1 MANKF
6 FSLIIVPHHKGNTKK
21 ITFSRKK
28 VKILVG
34 ILTVLFIALV
44 CFFIDYFAM
53 SDTREKYK
61 ALYEENLNQK
71 TTIAQYKVTVNRLK
85 TNVENFENYAR
96 KLNLMAGLEPG
107 NVPGAVGV
115 DNKGRN
121 RSQTMGL
128 AKAEIVNQRANG
140 IGDNLNKLMRFFEDK
155 RIRLV
160 FTPSISPTNGWR
172 TSGYGSR
179 ADPFTGKWTP
189 HYGID
194 IAAAYGSPLW
204 ATADGTVIK
213 AEMEKIGGN
222 TVIINHRCGYTS
234 VYCHLSKFNVKVGQK
249 VKREDVIGFVGQT
262 GRAFGTHVHYEV
274 RLNGKALDPID
285 FILDEFILN

>member
-6 FSLIIVPHHKGNTKK
+6 FSLIVVPHHRGNTKK

-34 ILTVLFIALV
+34 ILTFLFIALV
-44 CFFIDYFAM
+44 CLFIDYFSM

-96 KLNLMAGLEPG
+96 KLNIMAGLEPE
-107 NVPGAVGV
+107 NVPGGVGV

-121 RSQTMGL
+121 SSQTMGL
-128 AKAEIVNQRANG
+128 AKAEIVNQRAGG
-140 IGDNLNKLMRFFEDK
+140 IDDNLNKLVRFFENE
-155 RIRLV
+155 RTRLV
-160 FTPSISPTNGWR
+160 FTPSIWPTNGWR
-172 TSGYGSR
+172 SSDYGNR
-179 ADPFTGKWTP
+179 ADPFTGKWTH
-189 HYGID
+189 HYGVD
-194 IAAAYGSPLW
+194 IAAAYGSPVW
-204 ATADGTVIK
+204 ATADGTVSK
-213 AEMEKIGGN
+213 VVNELIGGN
-222 TVIINHRCGYTS
+222 TIIVNHRFGYTS

-249 VKREDVIGFVGQT
+249 VKREDVIGFI
-262 GRAFGTHVHYEV
+262 GRSGKAFGTHVHYEV
-274 RLNGKALDPID
+274 RLYGKPLDPID
-285 FILDEFILN
+285 FILDDFN

>member
-6 FSLIIVPHHKGNTKK
+6 FSLIVVPHHRGNTKK

-44 CFFIDYFAM
+44 CFFIDYFSM

-61 ALYEENLNQK
+61 AIYEENLSQK

-107 NVPGAVGV
+107 NVPGGAGV
-115 DNKGRN
+115 DNKKRN
-121 RSQTMGL
+121 SSQDMGL
-128 AKAEIVNQRANG
+128 AKAGIVNQRADG
-140 IGDNLNKLMRFFEDK
+140 IDDNLNKLVRFFEDT
-155 RIRLV
+155 RVRLV
-160 FTPSISPTNGWR
+160 YTPSIWPTNGWR
-172 TSGYGSR
+172 TSDYGSR
-179 ADPFTGKWTP
+179 ADPFTGKWSP

-194 IAAAYGSPLW
+194 IAAAYGSPIW

-213 AEMEKIGGN
+213 VEKEKIGGN
-222 TVIINHRCGYTS
+222 TVIVSHRFGYTS
-234 VYCHLSKFNVKVGQK
+234 VYCHLSKFNVRVGQK
-249 VKREDVIGFVGQT
+249 VKRESVIGFVGRS

-274 RLNGKALDPID
+274 RRNGKPLDPTD
-285 FILDEFILN
+285 FILD

>member
-6 FSLIIVPHHKGNTKK
+6 FSLIVVPHHKGNPKK

-28 VKILVG
+28 VKILAGV
-34 ILTVLFIALV
+34 LTVLFIALV
-44 CFFIDYFAM
+44 CFFIDYFSM
-53 SDTREKYK
+53 SDTRDKYK

-96 KLNLMAGLEPG
+96 KLNIMAGLEPG
-107 NVPGAVGV
+107 NVPGGVGV

-121 RSQTMGL
+121 SSQSMGL
-128 AKAEIVNQRANG
+128 AKAGIVNQRADG
-140 IGDNLNKLMRFFEDK
+140 IDDDLNKLVRFFEDK

-160 FTPSISPTNGWR
+160 YTPSIWPTNGWR

-213 AEMEKIGGN
+213 TEMEKIGGN
-222 TVIINHRCGYTS
+222 TVIINHRFGYTS

-249 VKREDVIGFVGQT
+249 VKREDVIGFVGRS

-274 RLNGKALDPID
+274 RLNGKALNPDD
-285 FILDEFILN
+285 FILDDFN

>member
-6 FSLIIVPHHKGNTKK
+6 FSLIVVPHHKGNTKK

-28 VKILVG
+28 VKILAG

-44 CFFIDYFAM
+44 CFFIDYFSM
-53 SDTREKYK
+53 SDTRKNNK
-61 ALYEENLNQK
+61 ALFEENLNQQR
-71 TTIAQYKVTVNRLK
+71 TIAQYKVTVNRLK

-107 NVPGAVGV
+107 NVPGGVGV

-121 RSQTMGL
+121 SSQTMGL

-140 IGDNLNKLMRFFEDK
+140 IDDNLNKLVRFFEDT
-155 RIRLV
+155 RVRLV
-160 FTPSISPTNGWR
+160 YTPSIWPTNGWR
-172 TSGYGSR
+172 TSNYGSR

-194 IAAAYGSPLW
+194 IAAAYGSPIW
-204 ATADGTVIK
+204 ATADGTVIR
-213 AEMEKIGGN
+213 AEKEKIGGN
-222 TVIINHRCGYTS
+222 TVIVSHRFGYTS

-249 VKREDVIGFVGQT
+249 VKREDVIGFVGRS

-274 RLNGKALDPID
+274 RRNGKALNPDD
-285 FILDEFILN
+285 FILDE